1 MSLIKSLFYKIYKNT
16 NRHPIAVVF
25 HLLFRSSAI
34 VLYLF
39 ASLFF
44 SSFITIFVVMLALLS
59 MDFWTVKNVSGR
71 LLVGLRWWNHIDEDG
86 KSHWIFEN
94 RKVIANLNN
103 LVYGRLNSKPFSLSS
118 LTSNQVICQAM
129 LSRRLKLPY
138 SGEVFSPLISFGL
151 FSF

>member
-1 MSLIKSLFYKIYKNT
+1 M
-16 NRHPIAVVF
+16 VF

-34 VLYLF
+34 LLYLF

-44 SSFITIFVVMLALLS
+44 SSFITIFVVMLVLLS

-94 RKVIANLNN
+94 RKVISNQKK
-103 LVYGRLNSKPFSLSS
+103 LVFGLIYFNSFSLTSQ
-118 LTSNQVICQAM
+118 TSNQVICQAM
-129 LSRRLKLPY
+129 LSRQLKLPY
-138 SGEVFSPLISFGL
+138 SGEVFSSQISFGL